1 MKEKKEFTQC
11 SVPGAI
17 LMTIF
22 MVLAVLIGVSWLKI
36 DLIVAMFA
44 SIFVAILI
52 LMAQGAKWEMFES
65 CFEEAGRIA
74 TSPTVILLV
83 VGCLIGSWMACGTI
97 PSIIYWGL
105 HIINPKFFLVT
116 AFLMCALVSTMIG
129 SSIST
134 VATIGIALVAMGQV
148 MGINICWIGGAIVSG
163 SYFGDKMSP
172 MSDTTNLAPAVSEAN
187 IFDHIKSMAYTT
199 IPAAV
204 ICIIIF
210 MLMGIKGGNGNTT
223 SAEIEE
229 MLQLLDSN
237 FKISYICLIPPIL
250 LLALN
255 FLKIPAI
262 PALMANVLVSSLIAM
277 LLQGHSF
284 MDMMSVL
291 YGGLSVDYGN
301 AAVNRL
307 LQRGG
312 ASYMF
317 WTVIVGIQSVAFGV
331 ILERA
336 GVFKAFIEK
345 IAFAMKTEGR
355 LQCTTVL
362 SCILVNILTGEQYM
376 SIVLPGKMYVQEYKE
391 KGLLPQV
398 LSRALEGGGT
408 VTAPLIP
415 WNQGGLNCTRLMGI
429 STYQYMPFAF
439 LCWILPVIEIICG
452 FTGKFMW
459 HTGDIPS
466 QKTYADVKENQHA

>member
-1 MKEKKEFTQC
+1 MKEKQEFKQC
-11 SVPGAI
+11 NIPGAI
-17 LMTIF
+17 IMVIF
-22 MVLAVLIGVSWLKI
+22 MVLAVLVGVSWLKI

-44 SIFVAILI
+44 AIFVAIVV
-52 LMAQGAKWEMFES
+52 LMLQGAKWELFEQA
-65 CFEEAGRIA
+65 FEEAGRMA
-74 TSPTVILLV
+74 TTPTIILLV

-105 HIINPKFFLVT
+105 HIISPQFFLMT
-116 AFLMCALVSTMIG
+116 AFLMCAVVSTMIG

-134 VATIGIALVAMGQV
+134 VATIGIALVAMGDV
-148 MGINICWIGGAIVSG
+148 MGISVAMTGGAIVSG

-187 IFDHIKSMAYTT
+187 IFDHIKSMMYTT
-199 IPAAV
+199 IPVAV

-210 MLMGIKGGNGNTT
+210 TVLGFGSGNGTST

-229 MLQLLDSN
+229 MLTLLDNN
-237 FKISYICLIPPIL
+237 FNISVICIIPPIL
-250 LLALN
+250 LLVLN
-255 FLKIPAI
+255 FMKIPAVL
-262 PALMANVLVSSLIAM
+262 ALLINVFVSTIIACLI
-277 LLQGHSF
+277 QGETF
-284 MDMMSVL
+284 MSMMSVL

-312 ASYMF
+312 VSYMF

-331 ILERA
+331 ILEKA
-336 GVFKAFIEK
+336 GVFKAFIER

-355 LQCTTVL
+355 LQCTTII
-362 SCILVNILTGEQYM
+362 SCIIVNILTGEQYM
-376 SIVLPGKMYVQEYKE
+376 SIVLPGKMYVEEYK
-391 KGLLPQV
+391 KKDLLPQV

-429 STYQYMPFAF
+429 STYQYLPFAF
-439 LCWILPVIEIICG
+439 LCWLLPITEIICG

-459 HTGDIPS
+459 HTGEIKS
-466 QKTYADVKENQHA
+466 QKTYSEK